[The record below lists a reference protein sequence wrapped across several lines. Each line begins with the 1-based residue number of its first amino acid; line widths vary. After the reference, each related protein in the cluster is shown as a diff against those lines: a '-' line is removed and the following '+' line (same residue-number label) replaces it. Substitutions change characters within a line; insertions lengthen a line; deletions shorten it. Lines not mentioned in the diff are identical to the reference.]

1 LLEIINTWNALPI
14 DMKANKFTVI
24 SIIAFLLIKAH
35 GVFAQSAT
43 ITEEVRQLD
52 TYGFGTPNPVP
63 ILTENPKI
71 FPYFKFEGYSH
82 TSQKKGWK
90 VVKLENEYIEVYVLP
105 ELGGKVWGAIE
116 KSTGNEFLYRNEV
129 VKFRNIAMRGPW
141 TSGGIE
147 FTVQNLLASRDK
159 TRKRQGL
166 FRNQC
171 FVV

>member
-1 LLEIINTWNALPI
+1 MRTRLQQAIYLSISKTSSALAI
-14 DMKANKFTVI
+14 
-24 SIIAFLLIKAH
+24 FLLPLML
-35 GVFAQSAT
+35 FSQSVT
-43 ITEEVRQLD
+43 ITEEIRQLD

-90 VVKLENEYIEVYVLP
+90 VVKLENDYIEVYVLP
-105 ELGGKVWGAIE
+105 EIGGKVWGAIE

-147 FTVQNLLASRDK
+147 FNFGIIGHHPSVQQPLL
-159 TRKRQGL
+159 TILQKRMQMAA
-166 FRNQC
+166 
-171 FVV
+171 